1 LPLGFDNPTRVIASG
16 VFDFSVDPRQTDI
29 AGEVRSPCV
38 TAQGVQFMAAS
49 AHGHLRDDV
58 WAVTNIAAQVY
69 GGRLVATA
77 AFTPH
82 LQKPVSFG
90 FTGEGRFSGL
100 RHAEWAALLGPVE
113 NAADSPGTLDLSFSI
128 RGELPPAE
136 GDVLKSVS
144 GGGRIEMKAVRLF
157 TIPLFAGLTGLLAD
171 SIPGVDFV
179 LSQDDLEAD
188 WAYAD
193 ERLDIEDLRISG
205 NLFSASASGSAGT
218 GGQVD
223 LLLKGHLLNRGTWLG
238 QGLYYA
244 LFPISKMLEFRATG
258 PWTNPTWKP
267 VNLPGG
273 GLPDRKP

>member
-1 LPLGFDNPTRVIASG
+1 VTASG
-16 VFDFSVDPRQTDI
+16 VFDLSKDPRKTDI

-38 TAQGVQFMAAS
+38 TAQGVQFVAAS
-49 AHGHLRDDV
+49 ARAHLRDDV
-58 WAVTNIAAQVY
+58 WSVTDIAAQVY
-69 GGRLVATA
+69 GGRLDATA

-82 LQKPVSFG
+82 LQPPVSFG
-90 FTGEGRFSGL
+90 FTCEGRFSGL
-100 RHAEWAALLGPVE
+100 RHAEWAALLGPPV
-113 NAADSPGTLDLSFSI
+113 NAAESPGTLALAFAV
-128 RGELPPAE
+128 RGTLPPAE
-136 GDVLKSVS
+136 DDILKDVS
-144 GGGRIEMKAVRLF
+144 GAGRIEMKAVRLF

-188 WAYAD
+188 WKYAG

-205 NLFSASASGSAGT
+205 NVFSASASGSAGID
-218 GGQVD
+218 GQVD

-258 PWTNPTWKP
+258 PWTAPVWTP

-273 GLPDRKP
+273 KTPDPKP